1 MQLRKEGQKELLNE
15 PISVF
20 HVVVFGTDNTVEHFK
35 KSNFSNKFEQ
45 ELVGSYNY
53 SIKKTSLFF
62 RTYNGV

>member
-20 HVVVFGTDNTVEHFK
+20 HVVVFGTDNAVEHFK
-35 KSNFSNKFEQ
+35 KSNFSKKFEQ

-53 SIKKTSLFF
+53 LIKKTSLFF